1 MKTARHQLA
10 EKALS
15 TLVCVSPTHTVFHAL
30 QVMAEWNVGAV
41 LVMEGDALVGI
52 FSERDY
58 ARRVMLAGR
67 STAITLVADVMTRC
81 VLCVKPETRVS
92 ECLALMTEKRV
103 RHLPVKEEG
112 KVLGVLSIG
121 DLVRARIA
129 EQQFTIE
136 QLESYI
142 YR

>member
-1 MKTARHQLA
+1 MKTARQQLA
-10 EKALS
+10 EKVLS
-15 TLVCVSPTHTVFHAL
+15 STICVSPSHTIFQTL
-30 QVMAEWNVGAV
+30 QVLAEWNIGAV
-41 LVMEGDALVGI
+41 LVMEGDELVGI

-58 ARRVMLAGR
+58 ARRVVLTGR
-67 STAITLVADVMTRC
+67 STATTLVADVMTRC

-103 RHLPVKEEG
+103 RHLPVKEGG

>member
-1 MKTARHQLA
+1 MKTARQQLA
-10 EKALS
+10 EKAFS
-15 TLVCVSPTHTVFHAL
+15 TTVCVAPSHTIFQTL

-41 LVMEGDALVGI
+41 LVVEGECLVGI

-58 ARRVMLAGR
+58 ARRVILSGKSSA
-67 STAITLVADVMTRC
+67 TTLVADVMTRC

-92 ECLALMTEKRV
+92 ECLALMTEKHV
-103 RHLPVKEEG
+103 RHLPVKEGG
-112 KVLGVLSIG
+112 KVLGLLSIG
-121 DLVRARIA
+121 DLVRATIA

-142 YR
+142 YK